1 MQANESADLASQI
14 GKLIEHRFG
23 EACKVDASLQGLDG
37 LLRMADHRVKRHY
50 TDQPVTG
57 ELMRMLCAIALSSPS
72 KSDLQQRDIVV
83 LQDARQRARITDFFP
98 GDPWM
103 AKAPILLIFCG
114 NNRRQRQV
122 HTWRGIPFAN
132 DHLDPFFNATVDA
145 AIALGTFIAA
155 AETVGLGCCPISV
168 IRNHAEAVSKILEL
182 PDHVFPVAGMTVGW
196 PAHHREISLRLP
208 LATTVHIDRFNDTN
222 VREQVEGYDKRRQ
235 AVQPIRQQRDVALHG
250 EAADYGWSE
259 DKARQY
265 AKPDRDDFG
274 TYVRRRGFN
283 LS

>member
-1 MQANESADLASQI
+1 MNSSERADLAVQI
-14 GKLIEHRFG
+14 ERLIEYRFG
-23 EACKVDASLQGLDG
+23 EACTVDENLQGLDG

-50 TDQPVTG
+50 TDQPVTL
-57 ELMRMLCAIALSSPS
+57 ELIRMLCALALSSPS

-83 LQDARQRARITDFFP
+83 VQDADQRARITGFFP

-103 AKAPILLIFCG
+103 AKAPIFLVFCG
-114 NNRRQRQV
+114 NNRRQRQL
-122 HTWRGIPFAN
+122 HEWRGIPFAN
-132 DHLDPFFNATVDA
+132 DHLDPFFNAAVDA

-168 IRNHAEAVSKILEL
+168 IRNHAEAVSDILEL
-182 PDHVFPVAGMTVGW
+182 PKHVFPVAGMTVGW

-208 LATTVHIDRFNDTN
+208 LKTTVHVDRFNDTA
-222 VREQVEGYDKRRQ
+222 VREEVETYDKRRNT
-235 AVQPIRQQRDVALHG
+235 VQPIRQQRDVDVHG
-250 EAADYGWSE
+250 EAKDYGWSE

-265 AKPDRDDFG
+265 AKPDRADFG
-274 TYVRRRGFN
+274 AYVRGRGFK

>member
-1 MQANESADLASQI
+1 MPTSEPEQLAAQI
-14 GKLIEHRFG
+14 ASLIEHRFG
-23 EACKVDASLQGLDG
+23 ESCAVDAGLPGLDG
-37 LLRMADHRVKRHY
+37 LFRIADHRVKRHY
-50 TDQPVTG
+50 TDQPVTP
-57 ELMRMLCAIALSSPS
+57 ELIRMLCALALSSPS

-83 LQDARQRARITDFFP
+83 LHDAKQRARIANFFP

-103 AKAPILLIFCG
+103 AKAPVFLVFCG
-114 NNRRQRQV
+114 NNRRQRQL

-132 DHLDPFFNATVDA
+132 DHLDPFFNAAVDA

-168 IRNHAEAVSKILEL
+168 IRNHAEAVSEIIGL

-208 LATTVHIDRFNDTN
+208 LATTVHIDRFSDAN

-235 AVQPIRQQRDVALHG
+235 AVQPIRQQRDVAVHG
-250 EAADYGWSE
+250 EAKEYGWSE

-274 TYVRRRGFN
+274 AYVRKRGFK
-283 LS
+283 LF

>member
-1 MQANESADLASQI
+1 MPISEPEQLAAQI
-14 GKLIEHRFG
+14 AELIEHRFG
-23 EACKVDASLQGLDG
+23 ESCAVDAKLQGLDG
-37 LLRMADHRVKRHY
+37 LFRIADHRVKRHY
-50 TDQPVTG
+50 TDQPVTH
-57 ELMRMLCAIALSSPS
+57 ELIRMLCALALSSPS

-83 LQDARQRARITDFFP
+83 LHDPSQRARIANFFP

-103 AKAPILLIFCG
+103 AKAPVFLVFCG
-114 NNRRQRQV
+114 NNRRQRQL
-122 HTWRGIPFAN
+122 HAWRGIPFAN
-132 DHLDPFFNATVDA
+132 DHLDPFFNAAVDA

-168 IRNHAEAVSKILEL
+168 IRNHAEAVSEIIGL

-208 LATTVHIDRFNDTN
+208 LATTVHIDRFDDSA
-222 VREQVEGYDKRRQ
+222 VREQVEAYDQRRH
-235 AVQPIRQQRDVALHG
+235 AVQPIRQQRDVAVHG
-250 EAADYGWSE
+250 EAKEYGWSE

-274 TYVRRRGFN
+274 AYVRRRGFK
-283 LS
+283 LY